1 MVPGGGEEAPVCPSA
16 DDSNPCVWCQVGIV
30 SFGPAPCDA
39 TIPGVYTRVAAYRQ
53 WMEDTVAM
61 HGGW

>member
-1 MVPGGGEEAPVCPSA
+1 MVPGEAGHPSA
-16 DDSNPCVWCQVGIV
+16 RLMMIVTPCVWCQVGIV